1 MLYLDFLRHGE
12 TSLSHT
18 LRGKTDDAL
27 TAKGWMQMQ
36 STIAHAEQVSPAW
49 DVIYSSPLQRCRLFA
64 EQWAEQKQLPLYIE
78 PNLQEMDFGEWE
90 AQPTD
95 RLYQLYPDELAQFWQ
110 KPLSFTPPQAESLL
124 AFKSRVLE
132 SVETLTQQMYAQGW
146 TRALIISHGGVIK
159 LLKCQALK
167 QNDNDLLKMSAEL
180 GQLNCFVFD
189 QGQLQFIQSEDV

>member
-12 TSLSHT
+12 TTLSHT

-27 TAKGWMQMQ
+27 TEKGWMQMQ
-36 STIAHAEQVSPAW
+36 STIAQAEQTGQAW

-64 EQWAEQKQLPLYIE
+64 EQWVEQKQLPLFIE

-95 RLYQLYPDELAQFWQ
+95 RLYQQFPNELVQFWQ
-110 KPLSFTPPQAESLL
+110 TPLSFTPPQAESLM
-124 AFKSRVLE
+124 AFKSRVVE
-132 SVETLTQQMYAQGW
+132 SIQILTQQMYAQGW
-146 TRALIISHGGVIK
+146 QRALIISHGGVIK

-167 QNDNDLLKMSAEL
+167 QHDNDLLKMSAEL
-180 GQLNCFVFD
+180 GQLNRFVFD

>member
-1 MLYLDFLRHGE
+1 MLCLDFLRHGE

-27 TAKGWMQMQ
+27 TAKGWAQMQ
-36 STIAHAEQVSPAW
+36 STIAQAEPVSQAW

-90 AQPTD
+90 AQPTE
-95 RLYQLYPDELAQFWQ
+95 RLYPQFPNELAQFWQ
-110 KPLSFTPPQAESLL
+110 TPLSFTPPQAESLL

-132 SVETLTQQMYAQGW
+132 SVETLTQQMHKQGW
-146 TRALIISHGGVIK
+146 QRVLIISHGGVIK

-167 QNDNDLLKMSAEL
+167 QHDNDLLKMSAEL
-180 GQLNCFVFD
+180 GQLNRFVFD

>member
-27 TAKGWMQMQ
+27 TEKGWMQMQ
-36 STIAHAEQVSPAW
+36 STIAQAEQTGQAW

-64 EQWAEQKQLPLYIE
+64 EQWVEQKQLPLFIE

-95 RLYQLYPDELAQFWQ
+95 RLYQQFPNELVQFWQ
-110 KPLSFTPPQAESLL
+110 TPLSFTPPQAESLM
-124 AFKSRVLE
+124 AFKSRVVE
-132 SVETLTQQMYAQGW
+132 SIQILTQQMYAQGW
-146 TRALIISHGGVIK
+146 QRALIISHGGVIK

-167 QNDNDLLKMSAEL
+167 QHDNDLLKMSAEL
-180 GQLNCFVFD
+180 GQLNRFVFD

>member
-12 TSLSHT
+12 TNLSHT
-18 LRGKTDDAL
+18 LRGRTDDAL
-27 TAKGWMQMQ
+27 TEKGWMQMQ
-36 STIAHAEQVSPAW
+36 STIAQAEQVSQAW
-49 DVIYSSPLQRCRLFA
+49 DVIYSSPLQRCRLFS

-90 AQPTD
+90 AQSTE

-110 KPLSFTPPQAESLL
+110 TPLSFTPPQAESLL
-124 AFKSRVLE
+124 TFKSRVLE

-167 QNDNDLLKMSAEL
+167 QHDNDLLKMSAEL

>member
-18 LRGKTDDAL
+18 LRGRTDDAL
-27 TAKGWMQMQ
+27 TAKGWAQMR
-36 STIAHAEQVSPAW
+36 STITQSEQTGQAW

-90 AQPTD
+90 AQLTE

-110 KPLSFTPPQAESLL
+110 TPLSFTPPQAESLL
-124 AFKSRVLE
+124 TFKSRVLE
-132 SVETLTQQMYAQGW
+132 SVETLTQQMHKQGW
-146 TRALIISHGGVIK
+146 QRALIISHGGVIK

-167 QNDNDLLKMSAEL
+167 QNANDLLKMSAEL
-180 GQLNCFVFD
+180 AQLNRFVFD

>member
-12 TSLSHT
+12 TSLSHS
-18 LRGKTDDAL
+18 LRGRTDDAL
-27 TAKGWMQMQ
+27 TAKGWTQMR
-36 STIAHAEQVSPAW
+36 STITQSEQTGQAW

-64 EQWAEQKQLPLYIE
+64 EQWAEQKQLPLFIE

-90 AQPTD
+90 AQSTE

-110 KPLSFTPPQAESLL
+110 TPLSFTPPQAESLL
-124 AFKSRVLE
+124 TFKSRVLE

-146 TRALIISHGGVIK
+146 THALIISHGGVIK
-159 LLKCQALK
+159 LLKCQALR
-167 QNDNDLLKMSAEL
+167 QHDNDLLKMSAEL

>member
-18 LRGKTDDAL
+18 LRGRTDDAL
-27 TAKGWMQMQ
+27 TAKGWAQMQ
-36 STIAHAEQVSPAW
+36 STITQSEQTGQAW

-64 EQWAEQKQLPLYIE
+64 EEWAEQKQLPLYIE

-90 AQPTD
+90 AQSTE

-110 KPLSFTPPQAESLL
+110 TPLSFTPPQAESLM
-124 AFKSRVLE
+124 AFKSRVVE
-132 SVETLTQQMYAQGW
+132 SIQMLTQQMYAQGW

-167 QNDNDLLKMSAEL
+167 QHDNDLLKMSAEL
-180 GQLNCFVFD
+180 GQLNSFVFD

>member
-36 STIAHAEQVSPAW
+36 STLTQAEQFGQAW

-64 EQWAEQKQLPLYIE
+64 EQWAEQKQLPLFIE

-90 AQPTD
+90 AQPTE
-95 RLYQLYPDELAQFWQ
+95 RLYQLFPDELAQFWQ
-110 KPLSFTPPQAESLL
+110 TPLSFTPPQAESLL

-132 SVETLTQQMYAQGW
+132 SVETLTQQMHKQGW
-146 TRALIISHGGVIK
+146 QRALIISHGGVIK

-167 QNDNDLLKMSAEL
+167 QHDNDLLKMSAEL
-180 GQLNCFVFD
+180 GQLNRFVFD
-189 QGQLQFIQSEDV
+189 EGQLQFIQSEDV

>member
-12 TSLSHT
+12 TNLSHT
-18 LRGKTDDAL
+18 LRGRTDDAL
-27 TAKGWMQMQ
+27 TAKGWAQMR
-36 STIAHAEQVSPAW
+36 STITQSEQTGQAW
-49 DVIYSSPLQRCRLFA
+49 DVIYSSPLQRCRLFS

-78 PNLQEMDFGEWE
+78 PNLQEMDFGDWE
-90 AQPTD
+90 AQSTE

-110 KPLSFTPPQAESLL
+110 TPLSFTPPQAESLL
-124 AFKSRVLE
+124 TFKSRVLE

-167 QNDNDLLKMSAEL
+167 QHDNDLLKMSAEL

>member
-18 LRGKTDDAL
+18 LRGRTDDAL
-27 TAKGWMQMQ
+27 TAKGWTQMR
-36 STIAHAEQVSPAW
+36 STITQSEQTGQAW

-64 EQWAEQKQLPLYIE
+64 EQWAEQKQLPLFIE

-90 AQPTD
+90 AQSTE

-110 KPLSFTPPQAESLL
+110 TPLSFTPPQAESLMT
-124 AFKSRVLE
+124 FKSRVLE
-132 SVETLTQQMYAQGW
+132 SIQILTQQMYAQGW

-167 QNDNDLLKMSAEL
+167 QHDNDLLKMSAEL

>member
-36 STIAHAEQVSPAW
+36 STIAHAEQVS
-49 DVIYSSPLQRCRLFA
+49 QRCRLFA
-64 EQWAEQKQLPLYIE
+64 EEWAEQKQLPLYIE

-90 AQPTD
+90 AQPTE
-95 RLYQLYPDELAQFWQ
+95 RLYQLFPDELAQFWQ
-110 KPLSFTPPQAESLL
+110 TPLSFTPPQAESLL

-132 SVETLTQQMYAQGW
+132 SVETLTQQMHKQGW
-146 TRALIISHGGVIK
+146 QRALIISHGGVIK

-180 GQLNCFVFD
+180 GQLNRFVFD

>member
-18 LRGKTDDAL
+18 LRGRTDDTL
-27 TAKGWMQMQ
+27 TAKGWAQMRSTLTQ
-36 STIAHAEQVSPAW
+36 SEQTGQAW

-90 AQPTD
+90 AQSTE

-110 KPLSFTPPQAESLL
+110 TPLSFTPPQAESLL
-124 AFKSRVLE
+124 TFKSRVVE
-132 SVETLTQQMYAQGW
+132 SIQILTQQMYAQGW

-167 QNDNDLLKMSAEL
+167 QHDNDLLKMSAEL
-180 GQLNCFVFD
+180 GQLNSFVFD

>member
-18 LRGKTDDAL
+18 LRGRTDDAL
-27 TAKGWMQMQ
+27 TAKGWAQMQ
-36 STIAHAEQVSPAW
+36 STIAQAEQLRPAW

-90 AQPTD
+90 AQPTE
-95 RLYQLYPDELAQFWQ
+95 RLYQLFPDELAQFWQ
-110 KPLSFTPPQAESLL
+110 TPLSFTPPQAESLL

-132 SVETLTQQMYAQGW
+132 SVETLTQQMHKQGW
-146 TRALIISHGGVIK
+146 QRALIISHGGVIK

-167 QNDNDLLKMSAEL
+167 QNANDLLKMSAEL
-180 GQLNCFVFD
+180 AQLNRFVFD

>member
-36 STIAHAEQVSPAW
+36 STLTQAEQVSQAW

-64 EQWAEQKQLPLYIE
+64 EQWAEQKQLPLFIE

-90 AQPTD
+90 AQPTE
-95 RLYQLYPDELAQFWQ
+95 RLYQLFPDELAQFWQ
-110 KPLSFTPPQAESLL
+110 TPLSFTPPQAESLL
-124 AFKSRVLE
+124 VFKSRVLK
-132 SVETLTQQMYAQGW
+132 SVERLTQQMHTQGW
-146 TRALIISHGGVIK
+146 TRALIISHAGVIK

-167 QNDNDLLKMSAEL
+167 QHDNDLLKMSAEL
-180 GQLNCFVFD
+180 GQLNCFVFT

>member
-18 LRGKTDDAL
+18 LRGRTDDAL
-27 TAKGWMQMQ
+27 TAKGWTQMR
-36 STIAHAEQVSPAW
+36 STITQSEQTGQAW

-167 QNDNDLLKMSAEL
+167 QHDNDLLKMSAEL

>member
-18 LRGKTDDAL
+18 LRGRTDDAL
-27 TAKGWMQMQ
+27 TAKGWSQMR
-36 STIAHAEQVSPAW
+36 STITQSEQTGQAW

-90 AQPTD
+90 AQSTE

-110 KPLSFTPPQAESLL
+110 TPLSFTPPQAESLL
-124 AFKSRVLE
+124 TFKSRVLE
-132 SVETLTQQMYAQGW
+132 SVETLTQQMYARGW

-167 QNDNDLLKMSAEL
+167 QHDNDLLKMSAEL

-189 QGQLQFIQSEDV
+189 QGQFQFIQSEDV

>member
-36 STIAHAEQVSPAW
+36 STLTQAEQFGQAW

-64 EQWAEQKQLPLYIE
+64 EQWAEQKQLPLFIE

-90 AQPTD
+90 AQPTEL
-95 RLYQLYPDELAQFWQ
+95 LYQHFPDELAQFWQ
-110 KPLSFTPPQAESLL
+110 TPLSFTPPQAESLL
-124 AFKSRVLE
+124 VFKSRVLK
-132 SVETLTQQMYAQGW
+132 SVERLTQQMHTQGW
-146 TRALIISHGGVIK
+146 TRALIISHAGVIK

-167 QNDNDLLKMSAEL
+167 QHDNDLLKMSAEL

>member
-18 LRGKTDDAL
+18 LRGRTDDAL
-27 TAKGWMQMQ
+27 TAKGWVQMR
-36 STIAHAEQVSPAW
+36 STITQSEQTGQAW

-64 EQWAEQKQLPLYIE
+64 EQWAEQKQLPFFIE

-90 AQPTD
+90 AQSTE

-110 KPLSFTPPQAESLL
+110 TPLSFTPPQAESLL

-132 SVETLTQQMYAQGW
+132 SVETLTQQMHKQGW
-146 TRALIISHGGVIK
+146 QRALIISHGGVIK

-167 QNDNDLLKMSAEL
+167 QNANDLLKMSAEL
-180 GQLNCFVFD
+180 GQLNRFVFD
-189 QGQLQFIQSEDV
+189 QGQFQFIQSEDV

>member
-18 LRGKTDDAL
+18 LRGRTDDAL
-27 TAKGWMQMQ
+27 TAKGWAQMR
-36 STIAHAEQVSPAW
+36 STITQSEQTGQAW

-64 EQWAEQKQLPLYIE
+64 EQWAEQKQLPLFIE

-90 AQPTD
+90 AQSTE

-110 KPLSFTPPQAESLL
+110 TPLSFTLPQAESLL
-124 AFKSRVLE
+124 TFKSRVLE

-167 QNDNDLLKMSAEL
+167 QHDNDLLKMSAEL

>member
-18 LRGKTDDAL
+18 LRGRTDDAL
-27 TAKGWMQMQ
+27 TAKGWAQMR
-36 STIAHAEQVSPAW
+36 STITQSEQTGQAW

-64 EQWAEQKQLPLYIE
+64 EQWAEQKQLPLFIE

-90 AQPTD
+90 AQSTEL
-95 RLYQLYPDELAQFWQ
+95 LYQLYPDELAQFWQ
-110 KPLSFTPPQAESLL
+110 TPLSFTLPQAESLL
-124 AFKSRVLE
+124 TFKSRVLE

-167 QNDNDLLKMSAEL
+167 QHDNDLLKMSAEL

>member
-18 LRGKTDDAL
+18 LRGRTDDAL
-27 TAKGWMQMQ
+27 TAKGWAQMQ
-36 STIAHAEQVSPAW
+36 STITQSEQTGQAW

-78 PNLQEMDFGEWE
+78 QNLQEIDFGEWE
-90 AQPTD
+90 AQPTE

-110 KPLSFTPPQAESLL
+110 TPLSFTLPQAESLL
-124 AFKSRVLE
+124 TFKSRVLE

-167 QNDNDLLKMSAEL
+167 QHDNDLLKMSAEL

>member
-12 TSLSHT
+12 TNLSHT
-18 LRGKTDDAL
+18 LRGRTEDAL
-27 TAKGWMQMQ
+27 TAKGWAQMR
-36 STIAHAEQVSPAW
+36 STITQSEQTGQAW
-49 DVIYSSPLQRCRLFA
+49 DVIYSSPLQRCRLFS

-90 AQPTD
+90 AQSTE

-110 KPLSFTPPQAESLL
+110 TPLSFTPPQAESLL
-124 AFKSRVLE
+124 TFKSRVLE

-167 QNDNDLLKMSAEL
+167 QHDNDLLKMSAEL

>member
-18 LRGKTDDAL
+18 LRGRTDDAL
-27 TAKGWMQMQ
+27 TAKGWAQMR
-36 STIAHAEQVSPAW
+36 STITQSEQTGQAW
-49 DVIYSSPLQRCRLFA
+49 DVIYSSPLQRCCLFA
-64 EQWAEQKQLPLYIE
+64 EEWAEQKQLPLYIE

-110 KPLSFTPPQAESLL
+110 TPLSFTPPQAESLL
-124 AFKSRVLE
+124 TFKSRVLE
-132 SVETLTQQMYAQGW
+132 SVETLTQQMHKQGW
-146 TRALIISHGGVIK
+146 QRVLIISHGGVIK

-167 QNDNDLLKMSAEL
+167 QHDNDLLKMSAEL
-180 GQLNCFVFD
+180 GQLNCFVFT
-189 QGQLQFIQSEDV
+189 QGQLKFIQSEDV

>member
-18 LRGKTDDAL
+18 LRGRTDDAL
-27 TAKGWMQMQ
+27 TAKGWTQMR
-36 STIAHAEQVSPAW
+36 STITQSEQTGQAW

-64 EQWAEQKQLPLYIE
+64 EQWAEQKQLPLFIE

-90 AQPTD
+90 AQSTE

-110 KPLSFTPPQAESLL
+110 TPLSFTPPQAESLL
-124 AFKSRVLE
+124 TFKSRVLE

-159 LLKCQALK
+159 LLKCQALR
-167 QNDNDLLKMSAEL
+167 QHDNDLLKMSAEL
-180 GQLNCFVFD
+180 GQLNCFVVD

>member
-36 STIAHAEQVSPAW
+36 STIAHAEQVSQAW

-64 EQWAEQKQLPLYIE
+64 EEWAEQKQLPLYIE

-90 AQPTD
+90 AQSTE

-110 KPLSFTPPQAESLL
+110 TPLSFTPPQAESLL
-124 AFKSRVLE
+124 TFKSRVLE

-146 TRALIISHGGVIK
+146 IRALIISHGGVIK

-180 GQLNCFVFD
+180 GQLNSFVFD

>member
-27 TAKGWMQMQ
+27 TEKGWMQMQ
-36 STIAHAEQVSPAW
+36 STIAQAEQVSQAW
-49 DVIYSSPLQRCRLFA
+49 DVIYSSPLQRCHLFA

-167 QNDNDLLKMSAEL
+167 QNANDLLKMSAEL
-180 GQLNCFVFD
+180 GQLNRFVFD

>member
-12 TSLSHT
+12 TSLSHS
-18 LRGKTDDAL
+18 LRGRTDDAL
-27 TAKGWMQMQ
+27 TAKGWTQMR
-36 STIAHAEQVSPAW
+36 STITQSEQTGQAW

-64 EQWAEQKQLPLYIE
+64 EQWAEQKQLPLFIE

-90 AQPTD
+90 AQSTE

-110 KPLSFTPPQAESLL
+110 TPLSFTPPQAESLL
-124 AFKSRVLE
+124 TFKSRVLE

-146 TRALIISHGGVIK
+146 TLALIISHGGVIK
-159 LLKCQALK
+159 LLKCQALR
-167 QNDNDLLKMSAEL
+167 QHDNDLLKMSAEL